1 MKDTIR
7 ELEVSWSYEAE
18 IQYYDTLLFWIEK
31 TKSEKYSEKIE
42 KEVAKISNTLKTF
55 PKIGAIYESKGIR
68 RVVILSNFSI
78 FYRILEEQNEI
89 EIIAFW
95 DNRNDPKELASLIL

>member
-1 MKDTIR
+1 MEDTIR
-7 ELEVSWSYEAE
+7 KLEVSWSYEAE

-31 TKSEKYSEKIE
+31 IKSEKYSEKIE
-42 KEVAKISNTLKTF
+42 KEVAKISNILKTF

-68 RVVILSNFSI
+68 RVIIFSI

-89 EIIAFW
+89 EIIAFC
-95 DNRNDPKELASLIL
+95 DNRNDPEKLQF

>member
-95 DNRNDPKELASLIL
+95 DNRNDPEKLQF

>member
-1 MKDTIR
+1 MEGTIR
-7 ELEVSWSYEAE
+7 KLEVSWSYEDQ
-18 IQYYDTLLFWIEK
+18 IQFYDTLLFWIEK

-95 DNRNDPKELASLIL
+95 DNRNDPEKLQF

>member
-1 MKDTIR
+1 MEDTIR
-7 ELEVSWSYEAE
+7 KLEVSWSYEAE

-31 TKSEKYSEKIE
+31 TKSEKYSEKRE
-42 KEVAKISNTLKTF
+42 KEVVKISNTLKTF

-95 DNRNDPKELASLIL
+95 DNRNDPEKLQF

>member
-68 RVVILSNFSI
+68 RVIILSNFSI

-89 EIIAFW
+89 EIIAFC
-95 DNRNDPKELASLIL
+95 DNRNDPEKLQF

>member
-1 MKDTIR
+1 MEDTIR
-7 ELEVSWSYEAE
+7 KLEVSWSYEAE

-68 RVVILSNFSI
+68 RVIIFSI

-89 EIIAFW
+89 EIIAFC
-95 DNRNDPKELASLIL
+95 DNRNDPEKLQF

>member
-42 KEVAKISNTLKTF
+42 KEGAKISNILKTF
-55 PKIGAIYESKGIR
+55 PKIGAIYESKEIR
-68 RVVILSNFSI
+68 RVIILSNFSI

-95 DNRNDPKELASLIL
+95 DNRNDPEKLQF

>member
-42 KEVAKISNTLKTF
+42 KEVAKISNALKTF

-95 DNRNDPKELASLIL
+95 DNRNDPEKLQF

>member
-1 MKDTIR
+1 MEDTIR
-7 ELEVSWSYEAE
+7 KLEVSWSYEAE

-68 RVVILSNFSI
+68 RVIISNFSI

-89 EIIAFW
+89 EIIAFC
-95 DNRNDPKELASLIL
+95 DNRNDPEKLQF

>member
-89 EIIAFW
+89 
-95 DNRNDPKELASLIL
+95 DNYSFLG

>member
-68 RVVILSNFSI
+68 RVVISSHFSI

-95 DNRNDPKELASLIL
+95 DNRNDPEKLQF

>member
-1 MKDTIR
+1 M
-7 ELEVSWSYEAE
+7 
-18 IQYYDTLLFWIEK
+18 
-31 TKSEKYSEKIE
+31 E

-95 DNRNDPKELASLIL
+95 DNRNDPEKLQF

>member
-1 MKDTIR
+1 MEDTIR
-7 ELEVSWSYEAE
+7 ELEMSWSYEAE

-55 PKIGAIYESKGIR
+55 PKIRTIYESKGIR
-68 RVVILSNFSI
+68 RVIILSNFSI

-89 EIIAFW
+89 EIIAFG
-95 DNRNDPKELASLIL
+95 DNRNDP

>member
-1 MKDTIR
+1 MEDTIR
-7 ELEVSWSYEAE
+7 KLEVSWSYEAE

-31 TKSEKYSEKIE
+31 IKSEKYSEKIE

-55 PKIGAIYESKGIR
+55 PKIGAIYESKEIR
-68 RVVILSNFSI
+68 RVIILSNFSI

-95 DNRNDPKELASLIL
+95 DNRNDPEKLQF